1 VFSRPSFATRRADA
15 LMEMAESYLQ
25 QGPKSSS
32 SADRYQV
39 MVNVSAETSRRI
51 GCDTSISRLLE
62 NAKGEPISIGRK
74 SRVIPPPMRR
84 ALQARD
90 KGCRFPGCKHTYFID
105 GHHIQHWSR
114 GGTTSLD
121 NLVLLCRH
129 HHRLVHE
136 GGFACEKG
144 ENGDVIFRNQTGRI
158 MHRSGFDVPTHLD
171 NFAHRLREKLEERHI
186 DSQTCLTQ
194 WRGEKM
200 DQALAV
206 EHIWRIDHP
215 GQYQIAGAGKK

>member
-1 VFSRPSFATRRADA
+1 VVETDNEKNEDKHETSTRGRPSFATRRADS

-39 MVNVSAETSRRI
+39 MVHVTAETSRRI

-90 KGCRFPGCKHTYFID
+90 KGCRFPDLGNDRI
-105 GHHIQHWSR
+105 SR
-114 GGTTSLD
+114 
-121 NLVLLCRH
+121 
-129 HHRLVHE
+129 
-136 GGFACEKG
+136 
-144 ENGDVIFRNQTGRI
+144 
-158 MHRSGFDVPTHLD
+158 
-171 NFAHRLREKLEERHI
+171 
-186 DSQTCLTQ
+186 
-194 WRGEKM
+194 
-200 DQALAV
+200 
-206 EHIWRIDHP
+206 
-215 GQYQIAGAGKK
+215 